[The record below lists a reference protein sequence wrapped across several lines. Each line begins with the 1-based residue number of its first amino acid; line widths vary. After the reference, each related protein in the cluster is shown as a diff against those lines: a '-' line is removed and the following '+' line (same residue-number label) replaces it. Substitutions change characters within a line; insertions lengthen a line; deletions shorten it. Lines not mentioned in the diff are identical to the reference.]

1 MTTSPNEVV
10 FVLTDNNLR
19 EGGRPRDPLEV
30 YLNVDGE
37 KAAYLRDDPILCAT
51 DDGEELRM
59 RCSGTK
65 FKNFRSSP
73 VVDLGKWLI
82 LRCRALPGDEVHAR
96 WEDGEAGGV
105 LRLAYIRK
113 YAAPALDAK
122 SVQARSIERELEL
135 ALVDRLKAQGC
146 PTIHRQARVLG
157 GDGRLVG
164 VIDVL
169 TPDTIYEVKSA
180 LTRDSMYEA
189 VGQLMV
195 YQAARGAGAPLRLV
209 LVGRQT
215 RETAPLVP
223 VLARIGVEVDA
234 WRE

>member
-1 MTTSPNEVV
+1 MMADEVV

-30 YLNVDGE
+30 YLNVDAE
-37 KAAYLRDDPILCAT
+37 KAVYLGDDPLLCVT

-59 RCSGTK
+59 RCSGTHL
-65 FKNFRSSP
+65 KNFRSSP

-96 WEDGEAGGV
+96 WEDGERGGV
-105 LRLAYIRK
+105 LGLTYIRK
-113 YAAPALDAK
+113 YAAPELDAK
-122 SVQARSIERELEL
+122 SVRARRIERELEL
-135 ALVDRLKAQGC
+135 ALIDRLTAQGC
-146 PTIHRQARVLG
+146 PVIHRQHRVLG

-169 TPDTIYEVKSA
+169 TPDAIYEVKSV
-180 LTRDSMYEA
+180 LTRDALYEA

-195 YQAARGAGAPLRLV
+195 YQAGRGGGAPLRQV
-209 LVGRQT
+209 IVGTGT
-215 RETAPLVP
+215 RETAPMIP
-223 VLARIGVEVDA
+223 VLAQIGVEVDV
-234 WRE
+234 WRA